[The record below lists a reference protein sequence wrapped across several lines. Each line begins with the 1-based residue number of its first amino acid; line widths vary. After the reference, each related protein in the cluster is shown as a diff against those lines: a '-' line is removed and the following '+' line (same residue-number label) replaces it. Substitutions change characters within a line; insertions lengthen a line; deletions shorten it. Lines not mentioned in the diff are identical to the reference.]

1 MRKEVVSDDVLKD
14 YEPVNFSKSL
24 DVDVDENNEEVRH
37 DEPKVSF
44 KTGERRRGRPS
55 TMDYREI
62 NKALKSIEKGNY
74 EKQAVISAGLNYHTW
89 LTWKRKGKKGIKP
102 YDEFLAKLEQSKSKA
117 ETDIVDILNESIQQG
132 NTGVAQWMLSR
143 KYPKRWE
150 KTERVEAKID
160 NTQKIELVRY
170 SDKKKEE
177 KDKEE

>member
-1 MRKEVVSDDVLKD
+1 MAK
-14 YEPVNFSKSL
+14 FSKTL
-24 DVDVDENNEEVRH
+24 DVDVDENGEKISP

-44 KTGERRRGRPS
+44 RTGERRKGRPS

-74 EKQAVISAGLNYHTW
+74 EKQAVISSGLNYNTW

-102 YDEFLAKLEQSKSKA
+102 YDEFLEKIEKSKAKA
-117 ETDIVDILNESIQQG
+117 ETDVVDILNESIQQG

-150 KTERVEAKID
+150 KTERSEVKVD

-170 SDKKKEE
+170 SDKKD
-177 KDKEE
+177 KDKE